1 MILCW
6 RNLAETILTN
16 WVNTTNNNKRINIMN
31 PVIYARTENNKCSWW
46 YSRLTREPQS
56 NHEKT
61 SGQLK
66 LETFGKIT
74 YNFKNI
80 MVMKDKTERYY
91 RPQGTKRTINSE
103 IQ

>member
-16 WVNTTNNNKRINIMN
+16 WVNTTNNKTYQHHEPCDIC
-31 PVIYARTENNKCSWW
+31 RTEDNSISW

-66 LETFGKIT
+66 LRDIWQ
-74 YNFKNI
+74 NHLHASRI
-80 MVMKDKTERYY
+80 
-91 RPQGTKRTINSE
+91 SWS
-103 IQ
+103 